1 MYLYPNDDGGYAK
14 SKELVRALGGQW
26 CGTYGMACCPA
37 HDDTN
42 PSLSVA
48 QKNGR
53 VLVCCH
59 AGCSQREVI
68 SALASL
74 RLRVGR
80 VRSRRDDHLSSE
92 DERKQQRLSRFA
104 LEIWDA
110 SKPAAGTPAELYLH
124 YGRGIKIPIPETL
137 RFHPGLKHR
146 SGDLYPAMVALV
158 TDAVTG
164 KPRAI
169 HRTFLAPDGTTKA
182 PITPQKMSLGPCK
195 GGAIRLGSATDLVMV
210 AEGIETALSVM
221 QAKKW
226 PAWAALSA
234 SGFRALD
241 LPAEIKRVVVLADG
255 DGPGELDAKHAAYR
269 WRREGRQVW
278 IARPPRGS
286 DFNDVLCGR

>member
-137 RFHPGLKHR
+137 RFHPGLKHP
-146 SGDLYPAMVALV
+146 SGNVYPAMIALV
-158 TDAVTG
+158 TDGVTD
-164 KPRAI
+164 KPCAI

-182 PITPQKMSLGPCK
+182 PVARQKMALGPWK
-195 GGAIRLGSATDLVMV
+195 GGAIRLASATDLLMV

-234 SGFRALD
+234 SGFRTLD
-241 LPAEIKRVVVLADG
+241 LPAEIKRVIVLADG
-255 DGPGELDAKHAAYR
+255 DDSGEVAAKHAAYR
-269 WRREGRQVW
+269 WRREGRQVS